1 MTMGRVSKSRRTF
14 LKPVH
19 RTAEFCSTCHK
30 VHIPSE
36 VTKYKDFLRGQ
47 NHYDGFLLSA
57 ASGHGARSFYYP
69 PIAQRSCAGCHMPL
83 APSTDFGAR
92 MFEGADQLSIHNH
105 LFAAANTALPFLRHD
120 AATVRA
126 EQTFLA
132 DVARSSAPVVVRES
146 WPEVDEWRR
155 LLDRVRALDP
165 NGWRTWA
172 PVTGVV
178 ALRDLAAGR
187 LPAPLGRPAQV

>member
-1 MTMGRVSKSRRTF
+1 MSRPGRPASPAPCVTASPRSTARRGNGDYLIEEPLQYPFAFSTSPFLQYVNRQLVKAKPAFHRRTF

-69 PIAQRSCAGCHMPL
+69 PVAQRSL
-83 APSTDFGAR
+83 
-92 MFEGADQLSIHNH
+92 
-105 LFAAANTALPFLRHD
+105 
-120 AATVRA
+120 
-126 EQTFLA
+126 
-132 DVARSSAPVVVRES
+132 
-146 WPEVDEWRR
+146 RR
-155 LLDRVRALDP
+155 LP
-165 NGWRTWA
+165 H
-172 PVTGVV
+172 
-178 ALRDLAAGR
+178 AAG
-187 LPAPLGRPAQV
+187 GRRPTSARGCSKARIG